1 MKKFPITILDNFY
14 ENPDLVRDY
23 ALSLQYY
30 PSENGA
36 WPGLRTK
43 LLSEIDPNFF
53 KTFCNKLFGLFFDF
67 ENTKV
72 DWEVETNFQKINSF
86 SEDSNDIKNTGWIHS
101 DDDCIFG
108 GVIYLNPNPQ
118 PNWGTS
124 IYNLKPEQS
133 SCGEF
138 KTKFLHYSGKDFNEN
153 EHLFEKTTHNNKFIE
168 TIRIENFYNRIIMYD
183 RDVYHGVPSY
193 YSDSNEPRLTQV
205 FFVKEIISSGN
216 FPVIRSRMSYDQL

>member
-30 PSENGA
+30 PSEDGA

-53 KTFCNKLFGLFFDF
+53 KTFCSKLFGLFFDF

-86 SEDSNDIKNTGWIHS
+86 SEDSNDIKNTGWIHV
-101 DDDCIFG
+101 DDGCIFG
-108 GVIYLNPNPQ
+108 GVIYLNPNPEQ
-118 PNWGTS
+118 NWGTS
-124 IYNLKPEQS
+124 IYTLKS
-133 SCGEF
+133 GEFGEGIF
-138 KTKFLHYSGKDFNEN
+138 KTKRLQYLRKEFDQDEYL
-153 EHLFEKTTHNNKFIE
+153 LEKKNHDSKFIE
-168 TIRIENFYNRIIMYD
+168 SIKIENLYNRIIAFES
-183 RDVYHGVPSY
+183 DVYHGVPSY
-193 YSDSNEPRLTQV
+193 YSKSNQTRLTQV
-205 FFVKEIISSGN
+205 FFVKELNSSGN
-216 FPVIRSRMSYDQL
+216 FPVVRSRMSYD